1 MPGNEFA
8 IEVLNL
14 SRKFGNFWAV
24 KDINFKVN
32 TGEVFGFLGPNGSG
46 KTTTIKVLCGLLDPS
61 EGTAKVVGYDVKKD
75 PEKIKKSIGYMSQKF
90 SLYNDLTVKE
100 NLNFFAGVYGIANY
114 ERADRIREMVEMA
127 GLTGREDTLTRNLSG
142 GWKQRLSLGAAIL
155 HKPPLLFLD
164 EPTGGVDPISRR
176 QFWDIIYDLSS
187 GGTTI
192 LVTTHYMD
200 EAEHCG
206 TIGLMYEGHLIAFG
220 SPQELRDT
228 FKKEKLFEVTVSDFE
243 RAVEEFEKEK
253 WVKEA
258 ALFGRSIHI
267 RTGDEFDP
275 EGIMKL
281 AKESGLEIVEIREIL
296 PSLEDIF
303 VAMTSKG

>member
-8 IEVLNL
+8 IDVLNL

-24 KDINFKVN
+24 KDISFKVKS
-32 TGEVFGFLGPNGSG
+32 GEVFGFLGPNGSG
-46 KTTTIKVLCGLLDPS
+46 KTTTIKMLCGLLDPT
-61 EGTAKVVGYDVKKD
+61 EGTANVVGYDVKKD

-90 SLYNDLTVKE
+90 SLYDDLTVKE
-100 NLNFFAGVYGIANY
+100 NLNFFAGVYGIANHQRA
-114 ERADRIREMVEMA
+114 ERIKEMVEMA
-127 GLTGREDTLTRNLSG
+127 GLRGREDALAKNLSG

-176 QFWDIIYDLSS
+176 QFWDIIYELSK

-206 TIGLMYEGHLIAFG
+206 TIGLMHEGHLIAFG
-220 SPQELRDT
+220 SPQELRDA
-228 FKKEKLFEVTVSDFE
+228 FKKERLFEVKVSYFE
-243 RAVEEFEKEK
+243 RAVDKFEKEK

-258 ALFGRSIHI
+258 TLFGRSIHI
-267 RTGDEFDP
+267 RTGDEFYP
-275 EGIMKL
+275 EAIVKL
-281 AKESGLEIVEIREIL
+281 AKEAGLEIVEIREIL

-303 VAMTSKG
+303 VAMISKG